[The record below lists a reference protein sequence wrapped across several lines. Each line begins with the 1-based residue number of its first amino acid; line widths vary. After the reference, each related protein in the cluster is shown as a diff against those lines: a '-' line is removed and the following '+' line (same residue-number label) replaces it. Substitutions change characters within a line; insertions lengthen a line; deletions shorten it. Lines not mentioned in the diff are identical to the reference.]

1 MDLSI
6 QLGLFRVDS
15 ISAFTSVIFEDELVF
30 EPFKESLDEDIYTP
44 SKRYK
49 NGNKDEKKNNSQK
62 NKKKIEIYQSNLFKV
77 IDSLLSDSIL
87 ESISDPQKEL
97 SNIGS
102 WVLVSKLFELF
113 IRSASMIHASIF
125 NKPLD
130 LNKEHVESTIPFAQL
145 TGVTSAA
152 SVAVSET
159 LGDSA
164 LNNLVYL
171 FFKKIFSQINGIM
184 LNDLNNFLINS
195 TPIHKTRFN
204 TMTMLLSTYVENA
217 YFGLTNEK
225 TLLTSDSVFRKQYTV
240 VDYWMSNIV
249 CPFVKFF
256 CFLPYE
262 NQKNIYEKSI
272 SYATL
277 SDGIAAFKIGLQSN
291 PDSVTIINPETM
303 ENKNLS
309 SIVLSAQFVFRSS
322 RMDMIKLFEKLLTV
336 FSQSRQLDIFFSN
349 IINNLWDENLFSSKA
364 LDFSEE
370 ELKEYNL
377 ISQNWFALNVTK
389 KVSENMPPPLIPSLI
404 SEFSENIDREITNM
418 KSNDSD
424 ENLHSKRKSSKSN
437 GPNKISHS
445 LRLRAEGLILIF
457 FHFLKGASLSST
469 TKIQDSKLFDSFV
482 KSVDNTSSKIEDV
495 INNSPNDVAIWSF
508 LLYLYSSI
516 ENGSIN
522 TFAESWVMEHSKPS
536 VVTKKVSQIVSLID
550 LKNPRNSYP
559 KILILLCIVSF
570 QTYARCASQFKS
582 FEFLFEPN
590 SEGVYDK
597 CELDLAYQLVSESL
611 KLVRDYLESAN
622 LTKSS
627 VGLAEKEW
635 DGLPHSVSNK
645 NFVTAFYKICVDWI
659 DLICET
665 STKNNEQI
673 AWLTSIMFKSFNS
686 DHLRLLFKS
695 ESDCGTIGN
704 APTSS
709 YFTLQNITKNLLL
722 SPRTFEIRSLKSK
735 FIHYNSL
742 YICNSLAILFLDK
755 SLKNSRFCDIF
766 ESLSNSLTSIKSF
779 TEHQIGDRNEYSE
792 NMNTAVIKYDP
803 SEILM
808 GLLEINFESNDNEAL
823 GAFISKP
830 PVSNILMS
838 SIKLISSQIDLWSQ
852 LPNGYSEEPYS
863 WTPLLISILLEK
875 ISTLSGY
882 ALSDPNLISICAV
895 GINRSRKWIQMCLSN
910 ASNKSVY
917 ESILINNKMWLKQ
930 LISSS
935 SDLSRLEVYPKALL
949 VQDGDISSS
958 KILSTIIRAK
968 VNFDTKN
975 SNPISDDVLVFVFS
989 LLFESLNAKGSFDNY
1004 NSALLARS
1012 IFDFSDSILNL
1023 TTKYKSIMEKSD
1035 QAQPQESVI
1044 FTLLEYKSFFEK
1056 NMQIISLPMTLN
1068 ESYSSD
1074 FSKLSEVPQ
1083 RLVLLSGIE
1092 RCIVLLSSLLGML
1105 SSKQPSRIYH
1115 VKEFDDLLKSWLII
1129 SSTKLSENMKLD
1141 ENSGYWTRLNMD
1153 LAVII
1158 SQRRKLDQQINLII
1172 SRDING
1178 LINELDS
1185 DAASKTEQK
1194 EIDNGILIDK
1204 NFAYFVQILMSA
1216 YLSSDKIAGFS
1227 LTRNEFFG
1235 KDTNTISPND
1245 CNISLKTLNLFSK
1258 DSKKVDS
1265 NDTFDGFIIPSMQY
1279 FVNFSVGS
1287 FIETLTKSEVEY
1299 ILNSVLSSLNR
1310 IDNTLSFDE
1319 TNKTGVY
1326 DLRLSSAKLVSLLVV
1341 LDQILYHANIVH
1353 ASIIKR
1359 KLSSIMTTF
1368 LYIANNSIVFF
1379 SESIKVVEI
1388 IERFLTTDSLNGTR
1402 VSLSPNDV
1410 SIILDIVFVLITKP
1424 QFMNVDSG
1432 NKNGNGDDYSQEKA
1446 ESLFLGCV
1454 NLLSNC
1460 FKSYP
1465 DHVLKC
1471 IPSVI
1476 TLVRSLMHA
1485 FVNSSDKKL
1494 KNKSKKPLNKH
1505 NITCEM
1511 MNLFNFSALSKK
1523 CASNYCRLIE
1533 QLVGLRVGKS
1543 ISSNNTN
1550 YNSKSKSNKKGSAG
1564 TGGNVVILS
1573 KYTPLILAEYL
1584 MIMGGGLVELNKPSN
1599 RQVSF
1604 NTVLNISIPEID
1616 MQEDDELMDLEDY
1629 NHINNSNH
1637 IYNLNVSKES
1647 SNRNF
1652 IYSMCNA
1659 NSPPTYVGLQW
1670 RPMGIYLDY
1679 EFKDSLVS
1687 CNARLNRFDSKE
1699 CIDGTES
1706 ISEFG
1711 IINNNTEAEPN
1722 SYSLQNTKS
1731 LKSKSG
1737 EKKGNNQLYGI
1748 ISDPEIRNELSP
1760 ALYSIIDKMSEQERE
1775 SLMQSFGTHNSF
1787 NFSTDKKG
1795 FSAENGGSYFDAV
1808 CLFKE
1813 SKNASINGKGDGIN
1827 FMVPGNWGGAKEI
1840 FKALYSDYNNYYKF
1854 KGSF

>member
-1 MDLSI
+1 
-6 QLGLFRVDS
+6 
-15 ISAFTSVIFEDELVF
+15 
-30 EPFKESLDEDIYTP
+30 
-44 SKRYK
+44 
-49 NGNKDEKKNNSQK
+49 
-62 NKKKIEIYQSNLFKV
+62 
-77 IDSLLSDSIL
+77 
-87 ESISDPQKEL
+87 
-97 SNIGS
+97 
-102 WVLVSKLFELF
+102 
-113 IRSASMIHASIF
+113 HASIF

-130 LNKEHVESTIPFAQL
+130 LNKDHIESSVPFAQL
-145 TGVTSAA
+145 TGITSAA

-184 LNDLNNFLINS
+184 LSDLKNFLINS
-195 TPIHKTRFN
+195 SPIQKTRFN
-204 TMTMLLSTYVENA
+204 TMTILLSTYVENA

-225 TLLTSDSVFRKQYTV
+225 SLLTSDSVFRKQYTV
-240 VDYWMSNIV
+240 VDYWMSNII
-249 CPFVKFF
+249 CPFVKSFS
-256 CFLPYE
+256 FLPYE
-262 NQKNIYEKSI
+262 NQKNIYEKSN

-309 SIVLSAQFVFRSS
+309 SIVLSAQFVFGSS
-322 RMDMIKLFEKLLTV
+322 RIEMIKLFEELLAV

-349 IINNLWDENLFSSKA
+349 IINNLWNENLFSSKV

-370 ELKEYNL
+370 ELKEFNL
-377 ISQNWFALNVTK
+377 ISQNWFALNVTI

-404 SEFSENIDREITNM
+404 SEFSESIDREITNM
-418 KSNDSD
+418 KSNDND
-424 ENLHSKRKSSKSN
+424 ANPHSKRKNSKSN
-437 GPNKISHS
+437 GYNKISHS

-457 FHFLKGASLSST
+457 FHFLKGASMSST
-469 TKIQDSKLFDSFV
+469 TKIQNSKLFESFV

-522 TFAESWVMEHSKPS
+522 TFAESWVIEHSKPS
-536 VVTKKVSQIVSLID
+536 VVYKKVSQLISLID
-550 LKNPRNSYP
+550 IKNPRNSYP

-590 SEGVYDK
+590 SESVYDK
-597 CELDLAYQLVSESL
+597 CELELAYQLVSESL
-611 KLVRDYLESAN
+611 NLVRNYMQSAN
-622 LTKSS
+622 LSKSS
-627 VGLAEKEW
+627 ADIAENEW

-645 NFVTAFYKICVDWI
+645 NFITAFYKICVDWI

-686 DHLRLLFKS
+686 DHLRLLFKNESYS
-695 ESDCGTIGN
+695 ETIGY

-722 SPRTFEIRSLKSK
+722 NPRTFEIRSLKSK

-742 YICNSLAILFLDK
+742 YICNSLEILFLDK
-755 SLKNSRFCDIF
+755 SLKKSKFSDIF
-766 ESLSNSLTSIKSF
+766 ESLSNSLKNIKSF
-779 TEHQIGDRNEYSE
+779 TEYQIGDRNEHSE
-792 NMNTAVIKYDP
+792 NSNTAEIKCDP
-803 SEILM
+803 SETLM
-808 GLLEINFESNDNEAL
+808 GLLEINFESNDNQSL

-830 PVSNILMS
+830 PVSNIMMS

-852 LPNGYSEEPYS
+852 LPYGYSEDPYS
-863 WTPLLISILLEK
+863 WAPFLISILLEK
-875 ISTLSGY
+875 ISTLTGY
-882 ALSDPNLISICAV
+882 ALSDPDLISIYAV
-895 GINRSRKWIQMCLSN
+895 GINRSRNWIQMCLSN
-910 ASNKSVY
+910 ASNKSIY
-917 ESILINNKMWLKQ
+917 ESILINNKKWLKQ
-930 LISSS
+930 LVSSS
-935 SDLSRLEVYPKALL
+935 SDLSRLEVCPKALL

-958 KILSTIIRAK
+958 KILSTIIKAK
-968 VNFDTKN
+968 VNFDIKN
-975 SNPISDDVLVFVFS
+975 SNPISDDVLVFVFN
-989 LLFESLNAKGSFDNY
+989 LLFDSLNAKGSFDNS
-1004 NSALLARS
+1004 NSELLTRS

-1023 TTKYKSIMEKSD
+1023 AAKYKFVLENPD
-1035 QAQPQESVI
+1035 QAQSHESVI
-1044 FTLLEYKSFFEK
+1044 LTLLEYKSFFEK
-1056 NMQIISLPMTLN
+1056 KMQKIYLPKTLN

-1074 FSKLSEVPQ
+1074 FSKLSQVPQ
-1083 RLVLLSGIE
+1083 KLVLLSGME
-1092 RCIVLLSSLLGML
+1092 RCIVLLSTLLRML

-1129 SSTKLSENMKLD
+1129 SSTKLSENMSWD
-1141 ENSGYWTRLNMD
+1141 ENGGYWTRLNMD
-1153 LAVII
+1153 LAVIN

-1178 LINELDS
+1178 SINELDS
-1185 DAASKTEQK
+1185 DAASKTEQEK
-1194 EIDNGILIDK
+1194 IDNGILIDK

-1216 YLSSDKIAGFS
+1216 YFSSDKIAEFS
-1227 LTRNEFFG
+1227 LTQNEFFG
-1235 KDTNTISPND
+1235 KDTHTISTNN

-1258 DSKKVDS
+1258 DTKRIDS
-1265 NDTFDGFIIPSMQY
+1265 NDNFDGFIIPNIQY
-1279 FVNFSVGS
+1279 FVNFSIGS

-1299 ILNSVLSSLNR
+1299 ILNSLLNSLNR

-1319 TNKTGVY
+1319 SNKTGVY
-1326 DLRLSSAKLVSLLVV
+1326 DLRLNSAKLASLLVV
-1341 LDQILYHANIVH
+1341 LDQILYHTSIVH

-1359 KLSSIMTTF
+1359 KLSSIMATF
-1368 LYIANNSIVFF
+1368 LYITNNSIVFF
-1379 SESIKVVEI
+1379 SESIKIVEI
-1388 IERFLTTDSLNGTR
+1388 LERFLTTDSLNGTR

-1410 SIILDIVFVLITKP
+1410 SIIVDIVFVLITKP
-1424 QFMNVDSG
+1424 QFMKVGTG
-1432 NKNGNGDDYSQEKA
+1432 NKNGSDDDYSQEKA

-1454 NLLSNC
+1454 NLLSIC

-1494 KNKSKKPLNKH
+1494 KNTSKNPLNKR
-1505 NITCEM
+1505 NITSEM

-1533 QLVGLRVGKS
+1533 QLVNLRVGKS

-1550 YNSKSKSNKKGSAG
+1550 NSSKSKSNKKGSAG

-1584 MIMGGGLVELNKPSN
+1584 MIMGGGLVELNKHSN
-1599 RQVSF
+1599 RQLSF
-1604 NTVLNISIPEID
+1604 NTVLNLSLPEID
-1616 MQEDDELMDLEDY
+1616 TQEGDELMDLEDY
-1629 NHINNSNH
+1629 NHRNNSNH
-1637 IYNLNVSKES
+1637 IFDLNISKG
-1647 SNRNF
+1647 NDKKNF

-1679 EFKDSLVS
+1679 EFKDSLAI
-1687 CNARLNRFDSKE
+1687 CNVGLNRLDSKE
-1699 CIDGTES
+1699 RIDGTES
-1706 ISEFG
+1706 SSEAG
-1711 IINNNTEAEPN
+1711 IKNNNIEFELK
-1722 SYSLQNTKS
+1722 SYSQQNTKN
-1731 LKSKSG
+1731 LKSKSD
-1737 EKKGNNQLYGI
+1737 EKRGNSQLFGI

-1787 NFSTDKKG
+1787 SSSTDKKG
-1795 FSAENGGSYFDAV
+1795 FSTENGGSYFDAV

-1840 FKALYSDYNNYYKF
+1840 FKALYSDYNSYYKF